1 MRNVKYYANR
11 HIYEYMSIH
20 VQYMDIWENIMGYPI
35 FTEEQISEFIE
46 TANEMGIGPAMR
58 YLGYPKSYHTA
69 KKFYIQRSLDLPT
82 ANTLAV
88 MAKQLDIFYKDKD
101 KIIAA
106 QAVIDRA
113 VEKLY
118 EDDLL
123 SEDINKLSNA
133 IHKAIQTINLIEGK
147 STNINENRSK
157 DGTDLAIVDML
168 NEAKIRNNLIKDKI
182 DIKNTLDHPIDK
194 IN

>member
-1 MRNVKYYANR
+1 
-11 HIYEYMSIH
+11 
-20 VQYMDIWENIMGYPI
+20 MGYPV
-35 FTEEQISEFIE
+35 FNEEQISEFIE

-58 YLGYPKSYHTA
+58 YLSYPKSYHTA
-69 KKFYIQRSLDLPT
+69 KKFYVQRNLDMPT

-88 MAKQLDIFYKDKD
+88 MSKQLDVFYRDNE
-101 KIIAA
+101 KILAA
-106 QAVIDRA
+106 QAVIDRS

-123 SEDINKLSNA
+123 ADDINKLSNA

-168 NEAKIRNNLIKDKI
+168 NEAKARNNLIKDNIKI
-182 DIKNTLDHPIDK
+182 D
-194 IN
+194 

>member
-1 MRNVKYYANR
+1 
-11 HIYEYMSIH
+11 
-20 VQYMDIWENIMGYPI
+20 MGYPT

-58 YLGYPKSYHTA
+58 YLSYPKSYHTA
-69 KKFYIQRSLDLPT
+69 KKFYMQRNLDMPT
-82 ANTLAV
+82 ANTLAI
-88 MAKQLDIFYKDKD
+88 MTKNIDIFYKDNEKVL
-101 KIIAA
+101 AA
-106 QAVIDRA
+106 QAVIDRS

-118 EDDLL
+118 EEDLL
-123 SEDINKLSNA
+123 AEDINKLSNA

-168 NEAKIRNNLIKDKI
+168 NEAKARNNLIKD
-182 DIKNTLDHPIDK
+182 NLK

>member
-1 MRNVKYYANR
+1 
-11 HIYEYMSIH
+11 
-20 VQYMDIWENIMGYPI
+20 MGYPT

-58 YLGYPKSYHTA
+58 YLSYPKSYHTA
-69 KKFYIQRSLDLPT
+69 KKFYMQRNLDMPT
-82 ANTLAV
+82 ANTLAI
-88 MAKQLDIFYKDKD
+88 MTKNIDIFYKDNEKVL
-101 KIIAA
+101 AA
-106 QAVIDRA
+106 QAVIDRS

-118 EDDLL
+118 EEDLL
-123 SEDINKLSNA
+123 AEDINKLSNA

-168 NEAKIRNNLIKDKI
+168 NEAKARNNLIKDN
-182 DIKNTLDHPIDK
+182 IKSI
-194 IN
+194 